1 MKCVYIFRYHTKY
14 RKEWKQNF
22 LIKKKIKTKT
32 TRKRFFFSFY
42 KCVLWLD
49 IYNWIV
55 ANLAAY
61 IQWQLLPL
69 LYKTLRIRLRAQ
81 HSAHIIWTIFFT
93 YLFRNYVL
101 VELYVFIIRK
111 TRTFGINFLLQC
123 RYTMLPC
130 CLVEDTMTLCIKNS

>member
-22 LIKKKIKTKT
+22 LIKDENNKKTI
-32 TRKRFFFSFY
+32 F
-42 KCVLWLD
+42 LWLD